1 MLVSRGARHVATAM
15 SAALVLTIAACQQGT
30 STPPEE
36 AATPGLT
43 RLYGTDG
50 NMINTFGD
58 EFKGQA
64 GLLAGMKGTTPLT
77 PLSEDFKTRL
87 RAVRPD
93 LSDYLFAGETYDA
106 VVISALAA
114 EQAGTDD
121 PAAIAKQINSITTG
135 GTECTAV
142 ADCLALARAGTDLN
156 YRGISLTRGGF
167 TDAGEPS
174 TASYATLHFGP
185 EDRLDDS
192 KTEYVGAGD
201 ESTTTRR
208 KPPRGAPAD
217 KAKTPLR
224 IGGLLPETGDLA
236 LANPPMA
243 AGAAL
248 AVQELNA
255 AGGVFA
261 RDVEWVPGDDGTNPA
276 VAKQTV
282 ASHIAKKVSVIIGAG
297 ASSISREVLPDVVK
311 AGLILFS
318 PCNTDAGLSTIDDK
332 GLFFRTSPSDIL
344 QGRALADVIL
354 RDGPSRIAIVARD
367 DSYGVGLQDNVIDE
381 LTKTG
386 FPAGKVETLLYE
398 PPTPGAPDIDF
409 AAGAD
414 RIKAA
419 NPDGVLLI
427 GFGESAQIIKALAK
441 AGVQLYHGT
450 DQGAEPK

>member
-1 MLVSRGARHVATAM
+1 MLVSRGVRHVATAM
-15 SAALVLTIAACQQGT
+15 SAALVLTVAACQQGT
-30 STPPEE
+30 PKPEGDFE
-36 AATPGLT
+36 TAAGTLT

-50 NMINTFGD
+50 NMINTLRD
-58 EFKGQA
+58 EFEGQA

-77 PLSEDFKTRL
+77 PLSADFKARL
-87 RAVRPD
+87 LAVHPD

-114 EQAGTDD
+114 EQAGSND

-201 ESTTTRR
+201 ESTTSTR
-208 KPPRGAPAD
+208 KPPRSVPAD
-217 KAKTPLR
+217 DAKDPLK

-248 AVQELNA
+248 AVKELNA
-255 AGGVFA
+255 AGGVFEQ
-261 RDVEWVPGDDGTNPA
+261 DVEWVPGDDGTSPE

-318 PCNTDAGLSTIDDK
+318 PCNTDAGLTTIDDK

-354 RDGPSRIAIVARD
+354 RDGPSQIAIVARD
-367 DSYGVGLQDNVIDE
+367 DSYGIGLKDNVIEE
-381 LTKTG
+381 LTKAG
-386 FPAGKVETLLYE
+386 FPADKVETMVYE

-409 AAGAD
+409 GAGASQ
-414 RIKAA
+414 IKATS
-419 NPDGVLLI
+419 PDGVLLI
-427 GFGESAQIIKALAK
+427 GFGESAQIIKAMAK
-441 AGVQLYHGT
+441 AGVPFYHG
-450 DQGAEPK
+450 QGAEK